1 MKGHLTF
8 LLCFFVCFSTR
19 AQLSTNEEPIS
30 FKRSVEIDTNCQV
43 DTKTMPSLDME
54 AITKEDLED
63 EEYGYPPRFGYS
75 HKVEY
80 NLQNSGTWQEL
91 PNGDKLWQLVIS
103 CPNAVSINLL
113 YDKFWIPDGGKL
125 FIYTPDKKQC
135 IGAFTSQNNKG
146 DENNIQGFA
155 TDILYGDEIILEYF
169 QSKEVVPNAVI
180 SISNVVHGY
189 RYMSFLSSGYYSSG
203 DCHVNV
209 NCSEGNDWQNE
220 KRAVA
225 MILVNGNRYCTGS
238 LIKSTSNDFRPL
250 FLTADPCLGGWAN
263 EEYVGINGF
272 KYDAINCPTLN
283 HWTFWWNYEA
293 SGCNSPTNEPGHIS
307 TTGATILANNSYSDF
322 ALLELSEDPLS
333 KNNYIPYY
341 LGWDRSGN
349 SGTGGV
355 GIHHP
360 SGDAKKISTYSMTP
374 ISSNYLN
381 YIENNNGSHWRVN
394 WIQTSHGHGTTEE
407 GSSGSP
413 LLNANH
419 RVIGQ
424 LHGGDSRCSNLSG
437 LDWYGKFNE
446 SWTGNGNSDNRRRL
460 NHWLNPSGG
469 YTILDGSYP
478 FSINGPSIV
487 CSSAAY
493 SVNHIKSG
501 CSVTWSFKNASSLN
515 SLIQQNSPSA
525 NQCTITPG
533 STNIDNTLVATIW
546 NGGTAL
552 CTVEKDIMTPKSLTG
567 TIHQEGQYYYGRN
580 YPSFT
585 IGMESIFAVNQ
596 VCQIT
601 LQSPKFK
608 HMNFSTTTNPSA
620 SVSLQRI
627 NDETI
632 KFSVSLSTTNVD
644 LRIYG
649 TNNGSCN
656 DFELRVLAMKNP
668 IDPSNPFYIN
678 MSGNTIELELNQAMM
693 RDLNGDDID
702 ADNITSQAWT
712 LDVYEATTG
721 RKVYTEQV
729 EGNRQGIDTSSWS
742 PGIYVVYGIINGRT
756 YSTKMTVK

>member
-1 MKGHLTF
+1 MKKILF
-8 LLCFFVCFSTR
+8 IVILFV
-19 AQLSTNEEPIS
+19 
-30 FKRSVEIDTNCQV
+30 
-43 DTKTMPSLDME
+43 MPSVTFSQVLTQHFRQGE
-54 AITKEDLED
+54 AVENGVKVTKRITSNSIIEMPSVDVEKLLKEDAEMAGED
-63 EEYGYPPRFGYS
+63 VPYRFGYGFDTS
-75 HKVEY
+75 YTLDNGEWEDRDEGRLWSLRFKSNGALSLNFVFEDFSLPDGAYLNIVNSDETIIYGPVASNNIPRDKYFLTDVMPDSIVTVYLWEPFSQVGKSTLKIKKVIHGY
-80 NLQNSGTWQEL
+80 KNFYAINDG
-91 PNGDKLWQLVIS
+91 NGSPGSSAPCNIPVENVFPTYEKEA
-103 CPNAVSINLL
+103 NAVALILLEDGTSLCSGSLVLSTDLSFKPYLLTAYHCINTECYPNTNTPTDLVASPSEKENVNHWAI
-113 YDKFWIPDGGKL
+113 KF
-125 FIYTPDKKQC
+125 
-135 IGAFTSQNNKG
+135 
-146 DENNIQGFA
+146 
-155 TDILYGDEIILEYF
+155 
-169 QSKEVVPNAVI
+169 
-180 SISNVVHGY
+180 GY
-189 RYMSFLSSGYYSSG
+189 RQQSNYSITFNGAVFRSGWF
-203 DCHVNV
+203 D
-209 NCSEGNDWQNE
+209 
-220 KRAVA
+220 
-225 MILVNGNRYCTGS
+225 
-238 LIKSTSNDFRPL
+238 
-250 FLTADPCLGGWAN
+250 
-263 EEYVGINGF
+263 
-272 KYDAINCPTLN
+272 
-283 HWTFWWNYEA
+283 
-293 SGCNSPTNEPGHIS
+293 
-307 TTGATILANNSYSDF
+307 SDF
-322 ALLELSEDPLS
+322 ALVELYENVKQFAHLTW
-333 KNNYIPYY
+333 
-341 LGWDRSGN
+341 LGWDRTDN
-349 SGTGGV
+349 VPTKGV

-360 SGDAKKISTYSMTP
+360 RGDYMKISIDNDPS
-374 ISSNYLN
+374 
-381 YIENNNGSHWRVN
+381 
-394 WIQTSHGHGTTEE
+394 QTSMWTDPLYPCNGTQHWLEHWDSGITQP

-413 LLNANH
+413 LLNESK
-419 RVIGQ
+419 RVVGQ
-424 LHGGDSRCSNLSG
+424 LHCIQYESG
-437 LDWYGKFNE
+437 HDYYTTIYYPCLINYTSYGKFYV
-446 SWTGNGNSDNRRRL
+446 SWTGGGHAYDRLSNWLDPNNTGKTTINSSHPL
-460 NHWLNPSGG
+460 YISGP
-469 YTILDGSYP
+469 D
-478 FSINGPSIV
+478 IV
-487 CSSAAY
+487 CNSSTY
-493 SVNHIKSG
+493 SVDNLSSNNG
-501 CSVTWSFKNASSLN
+501 YSVTWGFKNASSLN

-546 NGGTAL
+546 YGGTAL

-702 ADNITSQAWT
+702 ADNITSQPWT